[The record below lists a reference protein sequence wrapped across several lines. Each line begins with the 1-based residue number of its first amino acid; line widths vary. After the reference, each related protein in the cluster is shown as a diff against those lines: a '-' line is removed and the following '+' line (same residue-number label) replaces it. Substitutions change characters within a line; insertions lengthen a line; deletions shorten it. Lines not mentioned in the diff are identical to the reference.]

1 MSLIAW
7 NDRLL
12 VGVQAIDADHKRL
25 VGLLNDL
32 YDAIERGVGQEI
44 VGEVLRELEDYTR
57 GHFAREEAL
66 FLQTAYPGAAA
77 HRQEH
82 AGMCAWVEDMQTAWR
97 EGRLG
102 APSLRLVNHLKDWL
116 FDHILGIDQQ
126 IVPFLRTA
134 GLA

>member
-1 MSLIAW
+1 MSFIAW

-12 VGVQAIDADHKRL
+12 VGVPAIDADHKRL

-32 YDAIERGVGQEI
+32 YDAIDRGDGRDLVGQ
-44 VGEVLRELEDYTR
+44 VLRDLDDYTR

-66 FLQTAYPGAAA
+66 FLQTPYPGAAS
-77 HRQEH
+77 HRQDH
-82 AGMCAWVEDMQTAWR
+82 AGMCAWVADMQIAWH
-97 EGRLG
+97 EGKLG
-102 APSLRLVNHLKDWL
+102 APSLHLVSYLKDWL

-126 IVPFLRTA
+126 IIPFLRTA